1 MATDPV
7 EILHQADVE
16 AVVTALLEEWPGVT
30 GDSAF
35 EVAVAEGYS
44 GNVTAWLASLIG
56 PTGPAVVPVTST
68 TTALAD
74 IGNAINTAGKV
85 TGKQVFNTT
94 TGIPV
99 WAVGST
105 AGALWN
111 LAAGTTA
118 HTPV

>member
-16 AVVTALLEEWPGVT
+16 AVVTALLEDWPGVT
-30 GDSAF
+30 GASAYAL
-35 EVAVAEGYS
+35 AVTAGFS
-44 GNVTAWLASLIG
+44 GNVGAWLASLVG

-68 TTALAD
+68 TTALAA

-85 TGKQVFNTT
+85 VGKQVFNTT
-94 TGIPV
+94 TGLPV
-99 WAVGST
+99 WAVGTT

-111 LAAGTTA
+111 NATGTTA

>member
-1 MATDPV
+1 MAPDPV

-16 AVVTALLEEWPGVT
+16 AVITAFLADWPGVT
-30 GDSAF
+30 
-35 EVAVAEGYS
+35 
-44 GNVTAWLASLIG
+44 G

-68 TTALAD
+68 TTALVD

-85 TGKQVFNTT
+85 IGKEVFNTT
-94 TGIPV
+94 TGLPV
-99 WAVGST
+99 WAVGTT

-111 LAAGTTA
+111 NATGTTA